1 MRSILD
7 LLCFKQ
13 RRKDEGLVLAP
24 IWHSG
29 SKGDKMTL
37 PPKRGR
43 YFQFKELQK
52 CTDNFS
58 KTNEIGESVYGKVFC
73 FILNGFRFIK
83 VVVQMGSLLP
93 YIDLK
98 KDPHLTTLRDS
109 KLKLRCY
116 LPHHKSIVSIL
127 GFCFERG
134 EKLLVREY
142 ISKGKLRD
150 NLDGNGGM
158 YLDWEKRLQIALDS
172 ARGLAYLHEQHIV
185 HCDIN
190 TVNILLDENLNA
202 KITDFGFARWVDM
215 HVSSQV
221 TGTTA
226 RQESGCT
233 EILRR
238 DAPEFYLLGG
248 RFSKKSDVYNFG
260 MVMLELLTGRHV
272 YEFGTDGNTF
282 LDEKVE
288 GAIDEN
294 ERKHY
299 GLRDIIDPQIVNQVK
314 NVGLR
319 KFVQLAMKCLK
330 YSASDRPSMSEAMR
344 EIEIVLELD
353 GSEETTAV
361 DHSADFG
368 YISGEMA

>member
-1 MRSILD
+1 MTMRSVLD

-58 KTNEIGESVYGKVFC
+58 KTNEIGASVYGTVYKGC
-73 FILNGFRFIK
+73 CTDG
-83 VVVQMGSLLP
+83 VVVA
-93 YIDLK
+93 IHRLK
-98 KDPHLTTLRDS
+98 KGSALDNFKGFQIEIAMLS
-109 KLKLRCY
+109 MI
-116 LPHHKSIVSIL
+116 HHKNIVSIL

-134 EKLLVREY
+134 EKLLVCEY
-142 ISKGKLRD
+142 ISKGTLRD

-172 ARGLAYLHEQHIV
+172 ARGLAYLHEHHIV
-185 HCDIN
+185 HCDVN

-202 KITDFGFARWVDM
+202 KITDFGFARWVDI
-215 HVSSQV
+215 SSRV
-221 TGTTA
+221 RGTTA
-226 RQESGCT
+226 REESGCT

-238 DAPEFYLLGG
+238 VDPQHYLQAGG
-248 RFSKKSDVYNFG
+248 RFSEKSDVYNFG

-282 LDEKVE
+282 LDEKIE

-294 ERKHY
+294 ERKYY
-299 GLRDIIDPQIVNQVK
+299 GLRDIMDSQIVNQVK
-314 NVGLR
+314 NVGLK

-344 EIEIVLELD
+344 EIEIILELN
-353 GSEETTAV
+353 GSEVTTAV

-368 YISGEMA
+368 NEISGSLP

>member
-1 MRSILD
+1 
-7 LLCFKQ
+7 
-13 RRKDEGLVLAP
+13 
-24 IWHSG
+24 
-29 SKGDKMTL
+29 MTL

-58 KTNEIGESVYGKVFC
+58 KTNEIGESVYRKVYKGC
-73 FILNGFRFIK
+73 CTDG
-83 VVVQMGSLLP
+83 VVVA
-93 YIDLK
+93 IHRLK
-98 KDPHLTTLRDS
+98 KGSALDNFKGFQIEIVMLSRI
-109 KLKLRCY
+109 
-116 LPHHKSIVSIL
+116 HHKSIVSIL

-134 EKLLVREY
+134 EKLLVCEY
-142 ISKGKLRD
+142 IYKGTLRD

-299 GLRDIIDPQIVNQVK
+299 GLRDMIDPQIVNQVK

-330 YSASDRPSMSEAMR
+330 YSASDRPSVSEAMR
-344 EIEIVLELD
+344 EIEIILELD

-368 YISGEMA
+368 NEISRSLL